1 MKRKGWIGFSLALFV
16 ALCVVFLADDAGAQK
31 RGGKGGGGDQQRKK
45 SEEAAKETGRKAEEA
60 AKEAGKAEEA
70 AKGEAEAVQQKGKK
84 GKGGADDTEQK
95 GAKKGGEADEAGQGA
110 GKVKKVKYKPKG
122 LSEEEMG
129 QWEGGNPPGWSMGT
143 KKGWEGAG
151 APPGK
156 MKKGDEAKLEK
167 AKERIRNR
175 IRTHEGKGET
185 ERKQLEECAER
196 SIEGATRKGV
206 PVEHAERTVEKG
218 IERGMSGEEIE
229 KVTRAMAY
237 GADKDTDYEE
247 LGKFMDRKMEEG
259 ERGDELAMS
268 VYKEIDDRQ
277 AERALEKKEPEK
289 KLPWYKRIFKR
300 D

>member
-1 MKRKGWIGFSLALFV
+1 MKAFSKLL
-16 ALCVVFLADDAGAQK
+16 LVFSVTVCMVLLTSDIQAQK
-31 RGGKGGGGDQQRKK
+31 RGGKSGGKSRSGKK
-45 SEEAAKETGRKAEEA
+45 SEEAAKETARKAKEA
-60 AKEAGKAEEA
+60 AEEAGKAGET
-70 AKGEAEAVQQKGKK
+70 AKGEAGSVQQKQK
-84 GKGGADDTEQK
+84 GKGGAEDAEQK
-95 GAKKGGEADEAGQGA
+95 DAKKGGKAGEAGQGA
-110 GKVKKVKYKPKG
+110 GKIKKVKYKPKG

-129 QWEGGNPPGWSMGT
+129 QWEGGSPPGWSMGT
-143 KKGWEGAG
+143 KKGWDGAG

-175 IRTHEGKGET
+175 IRTHEGKGEM
-185 ERKQLEECAER
+185 ERKQLEESAER
-196 SIEGATRKGV
+196 SIEGAARKGV

-218 IERGMSGEEIE
+218 VERDMSGEEIE

-247 LGKFMDRKMEEG
+247 LGRFMDRKMDEG

-268 VYKEIDDRQ
+268 VYKEIDDRH
-277 AERALEKKEPEK
+277 AEKLQEKKEPEK
-289 KLPWYKRIFKR
+289 KVPWYKRIFKR

>member
-1 MKRKGWIGFSLALFV
+1 MKRNGWFGLLLAGIV
-16 ALCVVFLADDAGAQK
+16 ALSLVFLTDDAGAQK
-31 RGGKGGGGDQQRKK
+31 RGGKGGGKGRSGKK
-45 SEEAAKETGRKAEEA
+45 SEEAAKETGRRAEEA
-60 AKEAGKAEEA
+60 AEETGKA
-70 AKGEAEAVQQKGKK
+70 GEKTEDGAVQQKQKGK
-84 GKGGADDTEQK
+84 KGGADDTEQK
-95 GAKKGGEADEAGQGA
+95 GAKKGGKADEAGQGA

-122 LSEEEMG
+122 LSEEDMK
-129 QWEGGNPPGWSMGT
+129 QWEGGSPPGWSMGT

-175 IRTHEGKGET
+175 IRTHEGKGEM
-185 ERKQLEECAER
+185 ERKQLEESAER
-196 SIEGATRKGV
+196 SIEGAARKGV
-206 PVEHAERTVEKG
+206 PIEQAERTVEKG

-237 GADKDTDYEE
+237 GSDKDTDYEE
-247 LGKFMDRKMEEG
+247 LGRFMDRKMEEG